1 MLAEL
6 AMRWSTDEQ
15 LVDKLACERANFG
28 SKILRD
34 VAIFGSSSCALDH
47 SSVSQ
52 PSSRNHAQLFLKKPS
67 HPPIVFVKVQKANA
81 RY

>member
-6 AMRWSTDEQ
+6 AMRCSTDEQ
-15 LVDKLACERANFG
+15 LVDKLARANFW
-28 SKILRD
+28 SKILLD
-34 VAIFGSSSCALDH
+34 DSVFGSSSCALDH

-67 HPPIVFVKVQKANA
+67 HPPIVFVKLQKANA

>member
-15 LVDKLACERANFG
+15 LVDKLDEPTSG
-28 SKILRD
+28 LK
-34 VAIFGSSSCALDH
+34 SSSMTR
-47 SSVSQ
+47 SSGLRPARSITA
-52 PSSRNHAQLFLKKPS
+52 PSRSTASSRNHAQLFLKKSS
-67 HPPIVFVKVQKANA
+67 HPPIVFVKLQKANA